1 MLVDGECLQYAER
14 LYGLMSDVQQD
25 VDQTQRA
32 ARLELSNLRVWIAQH
47 SSWSL
52 FPWAI
57 VARVALYHVY
67 STNWAP
73 SALYTFRARM
83 ILLAW

>member
-1 MLVDGECLQYAER
+1 
-14 LYGLMSDVQQD
+14 
-25 VDQTQRA
+25 
-32 ARLELSNLRVWIAQH
+32 VWIAQH